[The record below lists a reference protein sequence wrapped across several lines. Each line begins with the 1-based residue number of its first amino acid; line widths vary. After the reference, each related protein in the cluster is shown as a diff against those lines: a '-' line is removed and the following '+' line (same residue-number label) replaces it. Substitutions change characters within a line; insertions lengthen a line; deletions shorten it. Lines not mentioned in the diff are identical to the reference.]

1 MAQQIEYNRDVQQL
15 FLEMMLNDAESY
27 ARVQNIFNP
36 QYFQRELQPVAKFIK
51 NYSVN
56 QITLRKMKEDIDYN
70 FAKLD
75 IYKKNYKLFFGKLM
89 MIRRFKLKIKLF
101 ILFIFNIINNKNII

>member
-1 MAQQIEYNRDVQQL
+1 
-15 FLEMMLNDAESY
+15 
-27 ARVQNIFNP
+27 
-36 QYFQRELQPVAKFIK
+36 
-51 NYSVN
+51 
-56 QITLRKMKEDIDYN
+56 MKEDIDYN

-89 MIRRFKLKIKLF
+89 MIRSFKLKIKLF

>member
-36 QYFQRELQPVAKFIK
+36 YT
-51 NYSVN
+51 NN
-56 QITLRKMKEDIDYN
+56 
-70 FAKLD
+70 KLKG
-75 IYKKNYKLFFGKLM
+75 ISSYKLLDLQKKCKDLQIG
-89 MIRRFKLKIKLF
+89 ILKIVNGKEKKKTKKDEHTQDHLH
-101 ILFIFNIINNKNII
+101 